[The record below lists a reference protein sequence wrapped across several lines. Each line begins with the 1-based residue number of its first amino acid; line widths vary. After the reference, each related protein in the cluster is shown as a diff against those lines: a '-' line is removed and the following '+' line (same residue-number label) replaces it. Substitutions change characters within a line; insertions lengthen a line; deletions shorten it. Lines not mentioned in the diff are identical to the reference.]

1 MVQVLDTLLPIHMI
15 IQIYASIGFKPN
27 NEADEIFIWLIH
39 IIDRIANL
47 NTDRDSE
54 WFTRQ

>member
-27 NEADEIFIWLIH
+27 NEADEIFNQTTNHDNI
-39 IIDRIANL
+39 NKFY
-47 NTDRDSE
+47 TK
-54 WFTRQ
+54 FTQASINP